1 MAKISENAEDR
12 PIQGSK
18 KWKELTQ
25 YRKRWVLKKAR
36 RQFEKTVALSQ
47 QPLTNP
53 ERRRLIHSVYGM
65 IRSRGI
71 QIPYGEVHRVL
82 SSRIAKWNRR
92 FWIRQARDK
101 PPFDEKSGASND
113 DPTIE

>member
-1 MAKISENAEDR
+1 MGRIIGNSEDR
-12 PIQGSK
+12 PIQVSK

-65 IRSRGI
+65 IRSKGI
-71 QIPYGEVHRVL
+71 QIPYGEVYRVL

-101 PPFDEKSGASND
+101 PPFDEESGASND
-113 DPTIE
+113 YPTIE

>member
-1 MAKISENAEDR
+1 MGRIIGNSEDR
-12 PIQGSK
+12 PIQVSK
-18 KWKELTQ
+18 KWKDLTQ

-36 RQFEKTVALSQ
+36 RQFEKTVAISQ

-71 QIPYGEVHRVL
+71 KIPYSEVHRVL
-82 SSRIAKWNRR
+82 SSRIVKWNRR

-101 PPFDEKSGASND
+101 PAFDEESGASND
-113 DPTIE
+113 SPNN